1 MSLQNSIGKCVH
13 EQLPDRSLTF
23 RVVAA
28 LICAMGF
35 CVCLLAYYPG
45 TLSPDSISIYEQ
57 ARNFSFIDWYS
68 PVLALIWAPIQ
79 LLVPGPQGILF
90 FLLTL
95 YWGALLVFANAAATI
110 DPRTALAMPLLGVMP
125 FAINFAG
132 TIWTDVL
139 VGVSWLMCAALVFH
153 SRIQGRRI
161 SAAGQA
167 IVWSLFLCGSWARP
181 NALFAAVPLGLYI
194 LEPPR
199 AYSFAKRAVLAVVLL
214 AGLWLGSQLIFY
226 AVLSTKRT
234 HPINSILLFDIA
246 GISHF
251 SGKNYFPSTWSDE
264 ENAKILSACY
274 HPAEWDSY
282 NPRGECS
289 FVYRRMDDSGLWDSS
304 GLWRPW
310 LAAVG
315 TEPLAYLRHRASH
328 FVTFMT
334 NSSTSFFHLGNSRAE
349 ASEHLQ
355 RSWGFRIASKY
366 VFGAAK
372 FGIYRPVFWLVLGFV
387 CVAAARL
394 CSEESRRLVATLGLS
409 SVIYLVTYFLFGVA
423 SDFRY
428 AYWAI
433 LATDVAALVVA
444 CELTSRKG
452 RLPQTRL
459 SEMAVR

>member
-1 MSLQNSIGKCVH
+1 MH
-13 EQLPDRSLTF
+13 ESSLTF

-28 LICAMGF
+28 LLCAVGF
-35 CVCLLAYYPG
+35 CACLVAYYPG
-45 TLSPDSISIYEQ
+45 TLSPDSNSMYEQ

-79 LLVPGPQGILF
+79 LLVPGPQGMLF

-125 FAINFAG
+125 FTVNFAG

-139 VGVSWLMCAALVFH
+139 VAVSWLMCAALVFH
-153 SRIQGRRI
+153 SRIHGRRM
-161 SAAGQA
+161 SAARQA
-167 IVWSLFLCGSWARP
+167 IVWSFFLCGSWARP
-181 NALFAAVPLGLYI
+181 NALFAAVPLGFYL
-194 LEPPR
+194 LEPTR
-199 AYSFAKRAVLAVVLL
+199 AYSFAMRAALTVVLL
-214 AGLWLGSQLIFY
+214 AGLWLGSQVIFY
-226 AVLSTKRT
+226 AVLSAKRT
-234 HPINSILLFDIA
+234 HPINSILVFDLA

-264 ENAKILSACY
+264 ENAKILSVCY
-274 HPAEWDSY
+274 NPAEWDSY

-289 FVYRRMDDSGLWDSS
+289 FVFRRMDDSGLWDSS

-310 LAAVG
+310 FAAVG

-328 FVTFMT
+328 FLAFMT
-334 NSSTSFFHLGNSRAE
+334 DRSTSFFHQGNSRAE

-355 RSWGFRIASKY
+355 RNFGFRIASKY
-366 VFGAAK
+366 VFGAAR
-372 FGIYRPVFWLVLGFV
+372 FGIYRPVFWLVLGFF
-387 CVAAARL
+387 CVAAAPL
-394 CSEESRRLVATLGLS
+394 CSAPSRRLVATLGLS
-409 SVIYLVTYFLFGVA
+409 SVVYLATYFFVGVA

-433 LATDVAALVVA
+433 LATGVAALVLA
-444 CELTSRKG
+444 CELTARKV
-452 RLPQTRL
+452 RRPQNSVC
-459 SEMAVR
+459 SELAAHAVRSPHDFRA